1 MRVIRL
7 LSTFFVVFFF
17 LSALAIPFTPF
28 EEKQAVEITADKADF
43 YIQSVEQKHFGTG
56 LLVLDMN
63 NDGIKDFAVIQGIH
77 QRNVFWAK
85 NRLFIFDGC
94 TVLKETPTNSIDAKI
109 LLKPLTAKWKILRP
123 EGVSEAGF
131 DKGDFNGDGC
141 DDILF
146 ALAPPIGD
154 YIFFLILGS
163 KDFFEKHGKQRLK
176 KDYHKFAQTR
186 IFSSAVRDFDKYD
199 ENARVAYAFSDINGD
214 KKEDI
219 IITSTAADFEEAAR
233 PKINDTGK
241 LFIILGKEEP
251 PKSID
256 LKKDSDIT
264 IVGDTKKAR
273 LGSGF
278 YSIKN
283 FDVDK
288 GGFKSTDIFV
298 KQSGKIFY
306 LPNIEKL
313 SGEYTI
319 SKIPDANSI
328 DCEGIVHSWQDIN
341 NDLRRDLIIETPF
354 SNEFVFE
361 MQSNDNL
368 RYQAYKKDGLY
379 PLLSVVYGKYEGF
392 ETGQHIDNLAD
403 IVLYFKPKIDTEEM
417 YLIGIEDFD
426 RNGELDA
433 VFFEEKKH
441 QIIQHLAYDF
451 LTKREKY
458 VLDEMINFSAKI
470 FESGFSPLVVP
481 ANFNGNETTDFIA
494 IEPVAEVESASAPGM
509 LLKKC
514 GKIYI
519 YFDKPLT
526 QGSLENLKE
535 TADVIIC
542 GQQQEE
548 QFGFHFRVE
557 DVDSDGLDDLIVL
570 SPWKDLISRGDK
582 KNDAGAVY
590 IFSGKSLWNHVQAES
605 SE

>member
-1 MRVIRL
+1 MRGIRL
-7 LSTFFVVFFF
+7 ISTIFVGFSFLFAFCSSLS
-17 LSALAIPFTPF
+17 SF

-56 LLVLDMN
+56 LLILDLN
-63 NDGIKDFAVIQGIH
+63 NDGIKDFAVVQGIH
-77 QRNVFWAK
+77 QRNVPWGK
-85 NRLFIFDGC
+85 NRLFIFDGR
-94 TVLKETPTNSIDAKI
+94 TVLKEAPTNSTEAKI
-109 LLKPLTAKWKILRP
+109 LLKPLTAKWKIFRP
-123 EGVSEAGF
+123 EGVSETGF
-131 DKGDFNGDGC
+131 DKGDFNSDGC

-146 ALAPPIGD
+146 AIAPPYGD
-154 YIFFLILGS
+154 YTFFLILGS
-163 KDFFEKHGKQRLK
+163 NDFFEKFGKQRLK
-176 KDYHKFAQTR
+176 KDYHKFAQ
-186 IFSSAVRDFDKYD
+186 IGIYSSTVQDFDKLD
-199 ENARVAYAFSDINGD
+199 ENSIVAYSFSDINGD
-214 KKEDI
+214 KKDDI
-219 IITSTAADFEEAAR
+219 VITSTTADFKQASR

-241 LFIILGKEEP
+241 IFIVLGKEEP
-251 PKSID
+251 AESID
-256 LKKDSDIT
+256 LSKDADIT

-283 FDVDK
+283 FDIDN
-288 GGFKSTDIFV
+288 GDFKSTDVFV
-298 KQSGKIFY
+298 KQSGKILF

-319 SKIPDANSI
+319 SKIPDAISI
-328 DCEGIVHSWQDIN
+328 DCEGVVNDWQDIN
-341 NDLRRDLIIETPF
+341 NDSQRDLIIETPF
-354 SNEFVFE
+354 SNEFVIE
-361 MQSNDNL
+361 MRGNDNL

-379 PLLSVVYGKYEGF
+379 PLLSVVYGKDEGF
-392 ETGQHIDNLAD
+392 ETGQHIDNIAD

-426 RNGELDA
+426 KNGELDA

-441 QIIQHLAYDF
+441 QIIQHFAYDF

-458 VLDEMINFSAKI
+458 VLEEMINFSAKI
-470 FESGFSPLVVP
+470 SESGFSPLVAT

-494 IEPVAEVESASAPGM
+494 IEPIAEMESASAPGM

-526 QGSLENLKE
+526 QESLENLKE
-535 TADVIIC
+535 TADIIIC

-548 QFGFHFRVE
+548 QFGFHFRIE

-570 SPWKDLISRGDK
+570 SPWKDLIRRGDK

-590 IFSGKSLWNHVQAES
+590 IFLGKSLWNHVQAES
-605 SE
+605 TE